1 MLSSFHCHIVYYPE
15 MQGQKHC
22 PVPAAHVV
30 IYFWR
35 RQAQKKYRTSGQ
47 GQETASPLFYEP

>member
-1 MLSSFHCHIVYYPE
+1 